1 MKQNEVFKLVES
13 APIRTLGAKLVL
25 MSLCGNSGGGFD
37 WNSWSRPIS
46 ASYIHKRFNRFAG
59 SEGNDLHNQS
69 ISIRTINR
77 SLKEL
82 SRDGLIT
89 MSDSRGRG
97 DLLITLN
104 LDRLIEMSTPQSSP
118 DKMSDPPMSKCPT
131 PKMDP
136 PMSKCPTSYD
146 KMADPPMTE
155 CPTPMSKCPTT
166 YDKMAYNEVFLSSSK
181 SNTESLLKE
190 NAPEP
195 ELTVFEQLRLKRES
209 NNKNIGYE
217 RRAQQATK
225 LKARTY
231 SS

>member
-146 KMADPPMTE
+146 KMA
-155 CPTPMSKCPTT
+155 
-166 YDKMAYNEVFLSSSK
+166 YNEVFLSSSQ